1 MSGKHVTDGRIPHYS
16 AAGLTALWKS
26 KTPEHT
32 SRVLKYFF
40 QRVVIDMEV
49 VDAAEIIT
57 KNA

>member
-1 MSGKHVTDGRIPHYS
+1 
-16 AAGLTALWKS
+16 LWKS

-49 VDAAEIIT
+49 IDAAEIIT
-57 KNA
+57 KNAQVRPALLKPR